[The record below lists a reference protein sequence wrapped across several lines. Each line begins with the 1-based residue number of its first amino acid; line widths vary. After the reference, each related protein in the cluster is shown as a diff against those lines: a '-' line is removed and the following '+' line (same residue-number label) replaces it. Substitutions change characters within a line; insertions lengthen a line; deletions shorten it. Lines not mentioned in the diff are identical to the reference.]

1 MPVAELVRALPR
13 LVVSG
18 AQCAMCSSFLAQQRV
33 SLSCCLQHKVAE
45 KPGLWS
51 FAYAKD
57 RAGFPWHLLKS
68 FLLCRGEGRW
78 GSREGFSITHPATD
92 ALGQRVHEIVDGKHH
107 RADHEQSQYQ
117 SQLYIN
123 GHAKYSMRPVVG
135 DRLRSQISYAFS
147 ARELNVAFAGGS
159 IADSGS
165 SLCLTVSLQYAL
177 GHIPAIHA
185 TPGREP
191 HRS

>member
-33 SLSCCLQHKVAE
+33 SLSCCLQHQEAE
-45 KPGLWS
+45 KPWLWP
-51 FAYAKD
+51 FACAKG

-68 FLLCRGEGRW
+68 FLLCRGEGRR

-107 RADHEQSQYQ
+107 RADHKQSQYQ

-135 DRLRSQISYAFS
+135 DCLRSQISYAFS
-147 ARELNVAFAGGS
+147 ARKLNVAF
-159 IADSGS
+159 
-165 SLCLTVSLQYAL
+165 V
-177 GHIPAIHA
+177 
-185 TPGREP
+185 
-191 HRS
+191 